1 MEVSFF
7 YVSFD
12 VLDNDLLLVFL
23 GGKDWVERY
32 YVSFIGR
39 EVDQLNFGVVE
50 FYDLFKFFFFLQSY
64 VFSMEGCQV
73 GFLG

>member
-1 MEVSFF
+1 MWLNLLLENKIYYWYWFEYGLGGLCFVVEVSFF

-23 GGKDWVERY
+23 GGKDGVERY

-39 EVDQLNFGVVE
+39 EVD
-50 FYDLFKFFFFLQSY
+50 
-64 VFSMEGCQV
+64 
-73 GFLG
+73 